1 MRKTTLS
8 MLCGAAVIMLGM
20 AGCNREAMDTEPATT
35 ADTTAADTMPADTT
49 PADATAA
56 TTGSE
61 NLTLFT
67 GANGQYLADNT
78 GRAVYMLEGDAEC
91 VDACLATWPP
101 VVVTTSTPTVDTS
114 LQSGLVSTVE
124 RDDGTLQLTYNG
136 HPLYYYNR
144 DTGAGMAMGQAVDD
158 DFGEWYLVAPTGLAI
173 VDADGAAGVTAE
185 APMDDADADMDGD
198 TDAADAVTP
207 PPVESTD
214 DTDNGGNA
222 PQNY

>member
-35 ADTTAADTMPADTT
+35 ADTTAADTMPADTV
-49 PADATAA
+49 ADAT
-56 TTGSE
+56 TGTE

-67 GANGQYLADNT
+67 GSNGQYLADNT

-91 VDACLATWPP
+91 VGDCLAAWPP
-101 VVVTTSTPTVDTS
+101 VIVTTSTPTVGS
-114 LQSGLVSTVE
+114 ALQGGLVSTVE

-144 DTGAGMAMGQAVDD
+144 DTGAGMAMGQDVTD
-158 DFGEWYLVAPTGLAI
+158 DFGEWYLVGPTGLAI
-173 VDADGAAGVTAE
+173 VDDDGAAGVTAE
-185 APMDDADADMDGD
+185 VPMDDDDMDGD

-207 PPVESTD
+207 PPVDETD
-214 DTDNGGNA
+214 ETDNSGNA

>member
-8 MLCGAAVIMLGM
+8 MLCGVAAIMLGV
-20 AGCNREAMDTEPATT
+20 AGCNREAMDTESASVDTAA

-49 PADATAA
+49 AS
-56 TTGSE
+56 TGTE
-61 NLTLFT
+61 NLTLAT
-67 GANGQYLADNT
+67 GSDGQYLADAS

-91 VDACLATWPP
+91 IGDCLAAWPP
-101 VVVTTSTPTVDTS
+101 VVVTTATPIVGSS

-144 DTGAGMAMGQAVDD
+144 DTGAGMAMGQDVTD
-158 DFGEWYLVAPTGLAI
+158 DFGEWYLVGPTGLAI
-173 VDADGAAGVTAE
+173 VDADADAGVTAE
-185 APMDDADADMDGD
+185 APMDDDDDVDA
-198 TDAADAVTP
+198 TDVAP
-207 PPVESTD
+207 PPVD
-214 DTDNGGNA
+214 DTDNSGNA

>member
-8 MLCGAAVIMLGM
+8 VLCGAAAIMLGV

-35 ADTTAADTMPADTT
+35 ADTTDTVPADTT
-49 PADATAA
+49 PVAGTENLRLA
-56 TTGSE
+56 TGS
-61 NLTLFT
+61 
-67 GANGQYLADNT
+67 NGEYLADAS

-91 VDACLATWPP
+91 IGDCLAAWPP
-101 VVVTTSTPTVDTS
+101 VVVTTSTPTVATG
-114 LQSGLVSTVE
+114 LQGALVSTVE

-144 DTGAGMAMGQAVDD
+144 DTGVGVAMGHDVTD

-173 VDADGAAGVTAE
+173 VDADVDAGVTAE
-185 APMDDADADMDGD
+185 VPMNDDDV
-198 TDAADAVTP
+198 DAADIAP
-207 PPVESTD
+207 PPVD
-214 DTDNGGNA
+214 DTDNSGNA

>member
-8 MLCGAAVIMLGM
+8 MLCAAAVITLAA

-35 ADTTAADTMPADTT
+35 ADTTAADTMPADT
-49 PADATAA
+49 AATA
-56 TTGSE
+56 TGTE
-61 NLTLFT
+61 NLTLVT

-91 VDACLATWPP
+91 IGDCLAAWPP
-101 VVVTTSTPTVDTS
+101 VVVTTSTPVVATG

-144 DTGAGMAMGQAVDD
+144 DTGAGMAMGQDVTD
-158 DFGEWYLVAPTGLAI
+158 DFGEWYLVGPSGVAI
-173 VDADGAAGVTAE
+173 VDADADAGVTAE
-185 APMDDADADMDGD
+185 APMDDDMDGD
-198 TDAADAVTP
+198 VDAADAVTP

-214 DTDNGGNA
+214 ETDDGGNA
-222 PQNY
+222 PETY